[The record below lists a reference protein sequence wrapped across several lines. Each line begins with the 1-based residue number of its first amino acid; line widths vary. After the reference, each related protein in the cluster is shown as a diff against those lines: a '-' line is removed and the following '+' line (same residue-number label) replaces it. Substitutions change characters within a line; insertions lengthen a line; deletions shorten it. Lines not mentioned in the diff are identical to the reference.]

1 MKSAYELAMERLNQK
16 MGKPPPLSNAQK
28 RAIADIDQR
37 ATARKAEVEIL
48 YRDRIREA
56 REQHEP
62 ALVHKIE
69 EELRDELARIRDRA
83 EEEKEAVRRDASLS

>member
-16 MGKPPPLSNAQK
+16 MGKPPPLSAAQK
-28 RAIADIDQR
+28 TAIAEIERR
-37 ATARKAEVEIL
+37 ATAKKAETEIL
-48 YRDRIREA
+48 FRDRMREA
-56 REQHEP
+56 REQREP

-83 EEEKEAVRRDASLS
+83 EQEKEAVRRDASLA